1 MACRIDDME
10 NPGVDEG
17 QQAVLDDR
25 QSETGPPLQDRP
37 RAEQRAIADRQ
48 DQGDRKA
55 GDRRHDD
62 GNQKAEALAAG
73 EARDAAQSEPPQPS
87 QNLEIPEGADLV
99 AEKGTRRR
107 KTEHRHGGGFARYT
121 LGSRAEEH
129 TSELQSLMR

>member
-1 MACRIDDME
+1 MIRRRTRSTRTDTLFPYTTLFRSPQAGRDD
-10 NPGVDEG
+10 
-17 QQAVLDDR
+17 QQA
-25 QSETGPPLQDRP
+25 ETGPPHQDRP
-37 RAEQRAIADRQ
+37 LAEQRAIADRQ

-107 KTEHRHGGGFARYT
+107 KTEQRHRGGFR
-121 LGSRAEEH
+121 SEEH
-129 TSELQSLMR
+129 TSELQSL